1 MSGQDRAETS
11 QERRPI
17 RVLFMIDQI
26 CEMGGA
32 ERVFLNTIRLLPKDR
47 FRCSIITF
55 KIDPSLGIF
64 DSLPCPHQVL
74 PLRNVHDWNSV
85 RVAQKIRGIVR
96 NEKVDIVH
104 TFFETSDLW
113 GGLVSKMSGART
125 LVSSRRDMGILRSRK
140 HDLGYRIMNPW
151 FDMVLTVSEQVRQFC
166 IQKDHLPPK
175 KVLTLYNGLELDKIP
190 HTNGTGALRN
200 SLGIEASAPV
210 VVAVGHIRRIKGI
223 DVLVRAAGKVAR
235 EFPNVVF
242 LVVGRNSEPAHFR
255 ELEVLI
261 EKLGVQK
268 NVRFLGET
276 ENIYPLLKMSDV
288 FFLPSRSEGFS
299 NALIEAMA
307 RGLPCVATRVG
318 GNGEAVEEGHSGY
331 LVENED
337 ADSAAD
343 RIIALLRN
351 PERAKEMGQ
360 AGRKIV
366 EQKFTAEVMM
376 ERLVSLY
383 DGLLAKG
390 SN

>member
-1 MSGQDRAETS
+1 
-11 QERRPI
+11 
-17 RVLFMIDQI
+17 MIDQI

-74 PLRNVHDWNSV
+74 PLRNTYDWNSV
-85 RVAQKIRGIVR
+85 RVAQKIRNMVR
-96 NEKVDIVH
+96 DEKVDIVH

-113 GGLVSKMSGART
+113 GGLVSKMSGARA
-125 LVSSRRDMGILRSRK
+125 LVSSRRDMGILRSKK

-151 FDMVLTVSEQVRQFC
+151 FDRVLTVSEQVRQFC
-166 IQKDHLPPK
+166 IQKDHLAPD
-175 KVLTLYNGLELDKIP
+175 KVLTLYNGLELDNIP
-190 HTNGTGALRN
+190 HTNGTSSLRS
-200 SLGIEASAPV
+200 SLGIAPTTPV
-210 VVAVGHIRRIKGI
+210 VVTVGHIRRIKGI
-223 DVLVRAAGKVAR
+223 DVLVETAAKVAR
-235 EFPNVVF
+235 EVPDAVF
-242 LVVGRNSEPAHFR
+242 LVVGRNSEPAHVR
-255 ELEVLI
+255 ELEALI

-276 ENIYPLLKMSDV
+276 ENIHPLLKMSNV

-318 GNGEAVEEGHSGY
+318 GNGEAIDEGRSGF

-337 ADSAAD
+337 AATAAD
-343 RIIALLRN
+343 RIVWLLRN
-351 PERAKEMGQ
+351 TAQAKKMGE
-360 AGRKIV
+360 AGREIV
-366 EQKFTAEVMM
+366 ETKFTAEVMM
-376 ERLVSLY
+376 ERLIALY
-383 DGLLAKG
+383 DGLLAEG

>member
-1 MSGQDRAETS
+1 MSGLQRAEAS
-11 QERRPI
+11 KRREPV

-74 PLRNVHDWNSV
+74 PLRNTYDWNSV
-85 RVAQKIRGIVR
+85 RVAQKIRNMVR
-96 NEKVDIVH
+96 DEKVDIVH

-113 GGLVSKMSGART
+113 GGLVSKMSGARA
-125 LVSSRRDMGILRSRK
+125 LVSSRRDMGILRSKK

-151 FDMVLTVSEQVRQFC
+151 FDRVLTVSEQVRQFC
-166 IQKDHLPPK
+166 IQKDHLAPD
-175 KVLTLYNGLELDKIP
+175 KVLTLYNGLELDNIP
-190 HTNGTGALRN
+190 HTNGTSSLRS
-200 SLGIEASAPV
+200 SLGITPTTPV
-210 VVAVGHIRRIKGI
+210 VVTVGHIRRIKGI
-223 DVLVRAAGKVAR
+223 DVLVETAAKVAR
-235 EFPNVVF
+235 EVPDAVF
-242 LVVGRNSEPAHFR
+242 LVVGRNSEPAHVR
-255 ELEVLI
+255 ELEALI

-276 ENIYPLLKMSDV
+276 ENIHPLLKMSNV

-318 GNGEAVEEGHSGY
+318 GNGEAIDEGRSGF

-337 ADSAAD
+337 AATAAD
-343 RIIALLRN
+343 RIVWLLRN
-351 PERAKEMGQ
+351 TAQAKKMGE
-360 AGRKIV
+360 AGREIV
-366 EQKFTAEVMM
+366 ETKFTAEVMM
-376 ERLVSLY
+376 ERLIALY
-383 DGLLAKG
+383 DGLLAEG